1 MPRNWLS
8 IRVELVSGRGEV
20 FWPRA
25 GRDFAAQRTH
35 RFAHLANAIDSA
47 FARWDRSHLHQFV
60 LADGRRIG
68 MAEYDEDDELDL
80 IDGATMTLAT
90 LQLGEQFYYEFDF
103 GDSWTHLCTV
113 GPEFIDP
120 LDALGIRP
128 RRGSSSAG
136 VSFRTSTDDAWRT
149 DDGRGPGS
157 AATPMAPICRG
168 AFPGD
173 GLTAQNSGTVD
184 NPQCMAMIS
193 KSRSRCATATS
204 SRNAIAAIRQSIMLR
219 TVSPCRRHCR

>member
-128 RRGSSSAG
+128 REPLPFFGWG
-136 VSFRTSTDDAWRT
+136 VIPDQHGRRLAD
-149 DDGRGPGS
+149 DDGAGQVPPDPHGTDLPRG
-157 AATPMAPICRG
+157 
-168 AFPGD
+168 FPW
-173 GLTAQNSGTVD
+173 
-184 NPQCMAMIS
+184 
-193 KSRSRCATATS
+193 
-204 SRNAIAAIRQSIMLR
+204 
-219 TVSPCRRHCR
+219 